1 MIVRT
6 MLNAL
11 LVLQLALVLLLA
23 AAPPED
29 LGGTDI
35 AELGERIMTLLEL
48 CQKKIAHSG
57 DSISSPAPDPPDK
70 EDSIS
75 APALDPAASEDG
87 ISTSTC
93 RGPSQDPAAS
103 VDDAGVDQDEEA
115 VNVAVVEQAL
125 KAAPRRCRKSGKK
138 SVTVTEVEKTEE
150 PEKKTMQPR
159 KLPARREGERQLLL
173 WRTKRRRR
181 RILRRNQMPREEG
194 EQS

>member
-11 LVLQLALVLLLA
+11 LVLQLGLVLLLA

-70 EDSIS
+70 AYSI
-75 APALDPAASEDG
+75 
-87 ISTSTC
+87 STC
-93 RGPSQDPAAS
+93 RGPSQD
-103 VDDAGVDQDEEA
+103 Q
-115 VNVAVVEQAL
+115 
-125 KAAPRRCRKSGKK
+125 RRFRKSGKK

-173 WRTKRRRR
+173 WPTKRRRR
-181 RILRRNQMPREEG
+181 KILRRNQMPREEG
-194 EQS
+194 EQSRGGPRSGSAGSRGFFFNNEVSS

>member
-93 RGPSQDPAAS
+93 RGPSQD
-103 VDDAGVDQDEEA
+103 Q
-115 VNVAVVEQAL
+115 
-125 KAAPRRCRKSGKK
+125 RRFRKSGKK

-173 WRTKRRRR
+173 WPTKRRRR
-181 RILRRNQMPREEG
+181 KILRRNQMPREEG
-194 EQS
+194 EQSRGGPRSGSAGSRGFFFNNEVSS

>member
-1 MIVRT
+1 MTVRT

-11 LVLQLALVLLLA
+11 LVLQLGLVLLLA

-75 APALDPAASEDG
+75 
-87 ISTSTC
+87 TC
-93 RGPSQDPAAS
+93 RGPSQD
-103 VDDAGVDQDEEA
+103 Q
-115 VNVAVVEQAL
+115 
-125 KAAPRRCRKSGKK
+125 RRFRKSGKK

-173 WRTKRRRR
+173 WPTKRRRR
-181 RILRRNQMPREEG
+181 KILRRNQMPREEG
-194 EQS
+194 EQSRGGPRSGSAGSRGFFFNNEVSS